1 MMELTP
7 STYYYRPKVPRVLR
21 DQIEAELRDKI
32 EHLQAEY
39 SCFGHR
45 TLKAQLQR
53 HYGLVVNRK
62 RLLRVMR
69 VHNLFRQVKKRFIA
83 TTDSNHSYPIYP
95 NLLKGLEVTG
105 INQVWVSDITYI
117 RVLTGF
123 VYLAVILDL
132 FSRRVIGWALSKS
145 IRHELT
151 VAALRMAIEARNP
164 GTGVIHHS
172 DRGVQYACDDYVA
185 LLDANG
191 FQGSMSAPGNPYD
204 NAFAESFMKTLKN
217 EEVHLCEYESFSDVV
232 ERIPQFIEAVYNQKR
247 VHSGIQYL
255 PPAEFEAILQDEKR
269 KGSLGQVTLKLAEY

>member
-1 MMELTP
+1 MMGLSA
-7 STYYYRPKVPRVLR
+7 STYYYRPKVPRALR

-32 EHLQAEY
+32 EYLQAEY

-45 TLKAQLQR
+45 TLKVQLQR

-83 TTDSNHSYPIYP
+83 TTDSNHKYPIYP
-95 NLLKGLEVTG
+95 NLIKALEVTG

-164 GTGVIHHS
+164 GAGVIHHS

-217 EEVHLCEYESFSDVV
+217 EEVHLCEYESFTDVV

-247 VHSGIQYL
+247 VHSSIQYL
-255 PPAEFEAILQDEKR
+255 PPAEFEAILQDDKR
-269 KGSLGQVTLKLAEY
+269 KASLGQVTLKLAEY